1 MDETFFRVAT
11 ALAFVSAFGMS
22 AYFRTRAQVKGGKLR
37 SSAGQR
43 PVFGLRLLGLAIL
56 VPVIGYIANPDW
68 VAWARFDAPTWLR
81 LIAVGVGAINTMLVL
96 WMYRSLDTNVSPVE
110 EARENATLITT
121 GPYRW
126 IRHPLYTF
134 GMISMLTLTFMTA
147 IWWIGVLALPLIA
160 FFILWRVPRE
170 EAKLIEVFGDA
181 YRDYM
186 RRTGRFIPKLPM
198 SA

>member
-1 MDETFFRVAT
+1 MSETFFQIAT
-11 ALAFVSAFGMS
+11 AIAFLSAFAMS
-22 AYFRTRAQVKGGKLR
+22 GYFRTRAQVKGGKLR

-43 PVFGLRLLGLAIL
+43 SLLILRVLGLVIL
-56 VPVIGYIANPDW
+56 LPVLIYIFNPDL
-68 VAWARFDAPTWLR
+68 VAWARFNPPIWLR
-81 LIAVGVGAINTMLVL
+81 LVAVGVGVVNTVLVF

-110 EARENATLITT
+110 EARENATLITS

-134 GMISMLTLTFMTA
+134 GIVSLVALTFMTGL
-147 IWWIGVLALPLIA
+147 WWVGVLALPLVV
-160 FFILWRVPRE
+160 FFVLWRIPRE

-186 RRTGRFIPKLPM
+186 QRTGRFLPKI
-198 SA
+198 AA

>member
-1 MDETFFRVAT
+1 MDETFFRIAT
-11 ALAFVSAFGMS
+11 ALAFASAFGMS

-37 SSAGQR
+37 SDTGQR
-43 PVFGLRLLGLAIL
+43 PLVILRLAGLVIL
-56 VPVIGYIANPDW
+56 LPMIGYIINPNW
-68 VAWARFDAPTWLR
+68 VAWARFDPPTWMR
-81 LIAVGVGAINTMLVL
+81 LAAVGVGAVNTGLVF

-110 EARENATLITT
+110 EARENAALITS

-126 IRHPLYTF
+126 IRHPLYAF
-134 GMISMLTLTFMTA
+134 GMVSIVALTFMTA
-147 IWWIGVLALPLIA
+147 MWWIGVLALPLIA

-170 EAKLIEVFGDA
+170 EAKLIEVFGDT

-186 RRTGRFIPKLPM
+186 RRTGRFFPKL

>member
-11 ALAFVSAFGMS
+11 ALAFLSAFTMS

-37 SSAGQR
+37 SAAGQR
-43 PVFGLRLLGLAIL
+43 PVAVLRLIGLAIL
-56 VPVIGYIANPDW
+56 LPVIGYIVNPDW
-68 VAWARFDAPTWLR
+68 VAWARFDVPIWLR
-81 LIAVGVGAINTMLVL
+81 LLAVGIGAVNTALVF

-110 EARENATLITT
+110 EARENATLITS

-134 GMISMLTLTFMTA
+134 GMISILALTFMTA
-147 IWWIGVLALPLIA
+147 MWWVGVLALPLIA

-170 EAKLIEVFGDA
+170 EANLIEVFGDA
-181 YRDYM
+181 YRNYM
-186 RRTGRFIPKLPM
+186 RRTGRFLPRI